1 MEMKQFDL
9 QEYLKNPTR
18 PIVTRDGHAARII
31 CTNRIDKTHTILALL
46 FEDEDRDRE
55 EVYQYTSKGEYF
67 PNASSPHDLFF
78 APIKKEGW
86 INIYHY
92 EGNPEANASRT
103 IYDTKEEALSMRF
116 KFNGCVD
123 TIKIEWEE

>member
-1 MEMKQFDL
+1 MKQFNL
-9 QEYLKNPTR
+9 QAFLKNPTR

-31 CTNRIDKTHTILALL
+31 CTDRICKTHPILALL

-55 EVYQYTSKGEYF
+55 VVYQYTSQGEYY

-78 APIKKEGW
+78 APEKKEGW

-92 EGNPEANASRT
+92 DGIENANASRR
-103 IYDTKEEALSMRF
+103 IFNTKEEALAGGNKGRI
-116 KFNGCVD
+116 D

>member
-1 MEMKQFDL
+1 MEQFSL
-9 QEYLKNPTR
+9 TEYLKNPTR

-31 CTNRIDKTHTILALL
+31 CTNRIDKTHSILALL

-67 PNASSPHDLFF
+67 SNASSPHDLFF

-86 INIYHY
+86 INIYHH
-92 EGNPEANASRT
+92 EGRNSSSSKG
-103 IYDTKEEALSMRF
+103 IYDTKEEALKCRF
-116 KFNGCVD
+116 KNCVD
-123 TIKIEWEE
+123 TVQIEWEE

>member
-1 MEMKQFDL
+1 MKQFDL

-31 CTNRIDKTHTILALL
+31 CTNRVDKTHSILALL
-46 FEDEDRDRE
+46 FEDEDSDRE

-67 PNASSPHDLFF
+67 SNASSPHDLFF
-78 APIKKEGW
+78 APEKKEGW
-86 INIYHY
+86 INLYKDKDDIVTDKFIFHSEKDALIQRDIYKDNY
-92 EGNPEANASRT
+92 IS
-103 IYDTKEEALSMRF
+103 
-116 KFNGCVD
+116 